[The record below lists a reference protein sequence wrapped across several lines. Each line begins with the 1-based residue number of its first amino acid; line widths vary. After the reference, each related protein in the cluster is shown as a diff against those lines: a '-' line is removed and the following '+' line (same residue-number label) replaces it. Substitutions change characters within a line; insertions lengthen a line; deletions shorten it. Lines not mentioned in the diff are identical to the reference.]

1 MDAAHARAA
10 HRSGLR
16 ADQRARREEQQR
28 RAEQAA
34 DARMERRDQRAVRD
48 EPSVGR
54 GGPALTPLTVPARPP
69 KIIAERGV
77 FRPMKLAATGVP
89 TITMIAL
96 TSPVAMLSAIT
107 SELAPIAAPVT
118 GPTM

>member
-54 GGPALTPLTVPARPP
+54 GPALTPLTVGKRP

-96 TSPVAMLSAIT
+96 TSPSRC
-107 SELAPIAAPVT
+107 
-118 GPTM
+118 